1 MKKKIP
7 YIIFL
12 VFILGLTVRCFY
24 SFCWSD
30 ESFYLSLIHRFWV
43 GDKPLVE
50 EWSGVQFYAILLLPL
65 YSLYIL
71 IKFNNDWPPDYFIF
85 FAILVYLFIF
95 LKALKK
101 RREVGLL

>member
-43 GDKPLVE
+43 GDKP
-50 EWSGVQFYAILLLPL
+50 W
-65 YSLYIL
+65 
-71 IKFNNDWPPDYFIF
+71 
-85 FAILVYLFIF
+85 
-95 LKALKK
+95 
-101 RREVGLL
+101 